1 MASPGYHDIQAGAE
15 IAPRQYQVT
24 RRDLVRYAG
33 ASGDFNVI
41 HWNERIA
48 KSVGLPDVIAH
59 GMLTMALA
67 GRFLTEWAGD
77 PAAVTEFGVR
87 FSAPVVVP
95 DDDKGALVEITGVV
109 TGKLDGN
116 QVTVDVTA
124 RSGDTKVLT
133 RAHAVVR
140 LPTVLPRG
148 TTPWNPRRMR
158 LADYTTVRLGG
169 PARGFVRAGTEEE
182 LIEAVR
188 AADAAGEPV
197 LILGGGSN
205 LVVSDEGFDGTVI
218 QVATRGVSRDGGPG
232 VLTVAAGEDW
242 DAVVARSVAEGLAG
256 LECLSGIPGLA
267 GATPIQNVGAYGQEV
282 SETITRVRV
291 YDRVTG
297 DVLEMPNGL
306 CGFGYRTSRFRG
318 ADRFVVLSVTFDLA
332 VQVLSAPVRYAELA
346 AALGV
351 PPGGQAESAEARAAV
366 IELRQRKGMVIDP
379 ADPDTRSV
387 GSFFVN
393 PVLDAPALAAVEA
406 AARARCGPG
415 SRVPRFEVEGS
426 GDGLVKVP
434 AAWLIERAGF
444 GKGYNP
450 GDGARIS
457 AKHTLALVN
466 AGSASTAALLALAR
480 EIRDGVRDAFGV
492 SLTPEPVLVGVTL

>member
-1 MASPGYHDIQAGAE
+1 M
-15 IAPRQYQVT
+15 
-24 RRDLVRYAG
+24 
-33 ASGDFNVI
+33 
-41 HWNERIA
+41 
-48 KSVGLPDVIAH
+48 K
-59 GMLTMALA
+59 
-67 GRFLTEWAGD
+67 
-77 PAAVTEFGVR
+77 
-87 FSAPVVVP
+87 
-95 DDDKGALVEITGVV
+95 
-109 TGKLDGN
+109 
-116 QVTVDVTA
+116 
-124 RSGDTKVLT
+124 
-133 RAHAVVR
+133 
-140 LPTVLPRG
+140 
-148 TTPWNPRRMR
+148 
-158 LADYTTVRLGG
+158 LADFTTLRLGG
-169 PARGFVRAGTEEE
+169 PARGFVRAGTEDE
-182 LIEAVR
+182 LIDAVR
-188 AADAAGEPV
+188 SADAAGEPV

-205 LVVSDEGFDGTVI
+205 LVVSDEGFDGTVV

-256 LECLSGIPGLA
+256 LECLSGIPGLT

-282 SETITRVRV
+282 AETITAVRV

-297 DVLEMPNGL
+297 DVMDIPNER
-306 CGFGYRTSRFRG
+306 CDFGYRTSRFRG
-318 ADRFVVLSVTFDLA
+318 AGRFVVLSVTFRLA

-351 PPGGQAESAEARAAV
+351 PVGGQAESAEARAAV

-379 ADPDTRSV
+379 ADADTRSA

-406 AARARCGPG
+406 AARARWGPQT
-415 SRVPRFEVEGS
+415 RVPHFAA

-434 AAWLIERAGF
+434 AAWLIEHAGF

-466 AGSASTAALLALAR
+466 AGTASTAALLALAR

-492 SLTPEPVLVGVTL
+492 SLAPEPVLVGVSL